1 LEDLYGEFNTVEYP
15 YYTQYVNVFFI
26 DIDSD
31 VESIG
36 EQIVD
41 AKIPYELANF
51 TAGGSFT
58 ATQNHMVRGRITR
71 ALGSLSVNHLLV
83 CECEFQF

>member
-1 LEDLYGEFNTVEYP
+1 MEYP

>member
-1 LEDLYGEFNTVEYP
+1 M
-15 YYTQYVNVFFI
+15 
-26 DIDSD
+26 
-31 VESIG
+31 ESIG

-41 AKIPYELANF
+41 AKIPYELANL

-71 ALGSLSVNHLLV
+71 ALGSLGVNHL
-83 CECEFQF
+83 